1 MLAALATSPLSA
13 QDYPSRPITIVV
25 PLAAGTGLDVIARFY
40 GERLAQ
46 SLGKPVVVEN
56 RPGAGMIPATQ
67 AALAAPP
74 DGHTLLVATS
84 STLSINQTL
93 FKQLPYDPEKDLVPV
108 AHYITAPFILALNPA
123 LPPRT
128 VPEFIKYAK
137 EQPAPLNYS
146 SPAGGGVAHF
156 AVELMKHRFGLN
168 LTHVPY
174 KNSPQSIMDIAAG
187 HVHFA
192 FAESGASL
200 PLIRDGK
207 LRALAVSSAQ
217 RLPAKDDIPT
227 FAEASGVADY
237 EAVAWHILV
246 VSAEDAAADR
256 RAAARRDE
264 EDHGRAGHA
273 GAHLEHGSDPDRPAA
288 DRRDRALHQ
297 IRDGEVARRT
307 DQYRIGGSA
316 MRFTRLALFALAD
329 CLRSPPHTPSSSA
342 WNFRSRA
349 RTERRSPITA

>member
-1 MLAALATSPLSA
+1 MRLPRICFALALLAVAVSPASA
-13 QDYPSRPITIVV
+13 QGYPSRPVTIVV

-108 AHYITAPFILALNPA
+108 AHYITAPFILALNPV

-137 EQPAPLNYS
+137 DQPAPLNYS

-227 FAEASGVADY
+227 FSEASGVTDY

-246 VSAEDAAADR
+246 VSAKTPRPIVERLHAEMKKIMAATDMR
-256 RAAARRDE
+256 ERISNM
-264 EDHGRAGHA
+264 G
-273 GAHLEHGSDPDRPAA
+273 LIPVDP
-288 DRRDRALHQ
+288 
-297 IRDGEVARRT
+297 
-307 DQYRIGGSA
+307 
-316 MRFTRLALFALAD
+316 
-329 CLRSPPHTPSSSA
+329 PPIA
-342 WNFRSRA
+342 E
-349 RTERRSPITA
+349 TERYIKSETVKWRGVLTNIGLAGTQ

>member
-1 MLAALATSPLSA
+1 MRLPAMCLGFAVLGLTPVAA
-13 QDYPSRPITIVV
+13 QEYPTRPITLIV
-25 PLAAGTGLDVIARFY
+25 PLAAGTGLDIIARLY
-40 GERLAQ
+40 GERLSQ
-46 SLGKPVVVEN
+46 SLGKPVVIEN

-67 AALAAPP
+67 AALSAPP

-93 FKQLPYDPEKDLVPV
+93 FKQLPYDPERDLVPV

-123 LPPRT
+123 LPPRS
-128 VPEFIKYAK
+128 VPEFVKYAK
-137 EQPAPLNYS
+137 EQTTPLNYS

-156 AVELMKHRFGLN
+156 AVEMMRQRFDLK

-187 HVHFA
+187 HVQFA
-192 FAESGASL
+192 FAESGASM

-227 FAEASGVADY
+227 FAEASGVKDY

-246 VSAEDAAADR
+246 ISAKTPRPIVDRLHGEMTKIMAAPEMR
-256 RAAARRDE
+256 KRI
-264 EDHGRAGHA
+264 
-273 GAHLEHGSDPDRPAA
+273 SDMGLIP
-288 DRRDRALHQ
+288 
-297 IRDGEVARRT
+297 V
-307 DQYRIGGSA
+307 
-316 MRFTRLALFALAD
+316 
-329 CLRSPPHTPSSSA
+329 SPPPIA
-342 WNFRSRA
+342 E
-349 RTERRSPITA
+349 TERYVKSETVKWRGVLTKIGLAGTQ